1 MQVGRGSFEGR
12 GAVKVVKLLI
22 ETLTHPII
30 SRQRCLSTPEFLAL
44 IRFRDEVNGI
54 ELENPPP
61 PPATAADGTRTAEAT
76 LSTLPPPLPMP
87 MPLPPPLPMP
97 LPPLP
102 KGTSLSSENCRNC
115 NGILHKPE
123 LRNDPGKRKK
133 MLSKKIFACFSYLI
147 ESLFLCVCECVCVC
161 VSVRVGDS
169 QI

>member
-1 MQVGRGSFEGR
+1 MQVGKGSFEGR

-54 ELENPPP
+54 ELENRPP

-76 LSTLPPPLPMP
+76 LST
-87 MPLPPPLPMP
+87 LPPPLPMP

-147 ESLFLCVCECVCVC
+147 ESLFLCVC
-161 VSVRVGDS
+161 VSVSVCAFV
-169 QI
+169 